1 MWECSYANEPADSK
15 LLWLRFIRKIWIPVL
30 GALSGALLLGGG
42 YFLKQTVFASE
53 KLYCAVGDTY
63 IEYIPEEGYGISTVY
78 LNEDV
83 WDALVISDGFVADME
98 AQLSPKG
105 IFVTREQIAA
115 GVDASLEK
123 DTRIV
128 TTRVTTEDPALS
140 VEIGLA
146 LQNAII
152 RYGEDYKDIDRAYV
166 LSAADT
172 AQRVV
177 TDAWTAR
184 MCILG
189 AVLGVL
195 ISIAGLLLYLILD
208 DSVYVPETF
217 EGRYHIPMLGTL
229 HAKELAV
236 NLSYLFK
243 DCRNVAVVTVE
254 TDIPAEEIAGALRE
268 KLTEAAGNPVGSV
281 GETALSLRA
290 GGCPL
295 ESPEEAAGLREADGV
310 ILAVAC
316 GRHDGR
322 RIGKTLDFLKKQ
334 DCRVK
339 AGVLWDADEGLLK
352 QYYGFGKTGKKR

>member
-15 LLWLRFIRKIWIPVL
+15 LLWIRFIRKIWIPVL
-30 GALSGALLLGGG
+30 GTLAGALLLGGG

-53 KLYCAVGDTY
+53 KLYCATGDTY

-83 WDALVISDGFVADME
+83 WDALVISDGFVADVE
-98 AQLSPKG
+98 AQLAPKG
-105 IFVTREQIAA
+105 ISVTKEQIVS

-128 TTRVTTEDPALS
+128 TTRVTTQDPVLS

-152 RYGEDYKDIDRAYV
+152 RYGEDYKDIERAYV
-166 LSAADT
+166 LSSADT

-177 TDAWTAR
+177 TDAWTVR

-195 ISIAGLLLYLILD
+195 ISIAGLLLYLVLD

-229 HAKELAV
+229 RAKELAV

-254 TDIPAEEIAGALRE
+254 ADIPAEEIAGVLRE
-268 KLTEAAGNPVGSV
+268 KLGKTE
-281 GETALSLRA
+281 LSLRA

-295 ESPEEAAGLREADGV
+295 EFPEAVEELREADGV

-322 RIGKTLDFLKKQ
+322 QIGKTLDFLKKQ
-334 DCRVK
+334 DCNVK
-339 AGVLWDADEGLLK
+339 AGILWDADEGLLK